1 MLTVATWNIH
11 AGIGRDR
18 RHDPD
23 RTWALIEH
31 IDGDLVG
38 LQEVVLTDPVHDP
51 LLERARNAGYQ
62 THFVATRPGDRA
74 GTQFGNLLLSRLPLT
89 PKPPLDLSVP
99 GREPRIQL
107 CAEVQID
114 QRTLAIWVAH
124 LGLKGWERRH
134 QARQIHAQ
142 TQQAGVPSD
151 RILLGDFNEWLPGR
165 HNLRAIHEGFMRLP
179 SPRSFPAHRPL
190 LALDAIWLAGDL
202 HPVHVEA
209 LRHPL
214 APEASDHLPIIA
226 RIQSGGA
233 SS

>member
-23 RTWALIEH
+23 RIWRIIDH
-31 IDGDLVG
+31 IDGDIIG
-38 LQEVVLTDPVHDP
+38 LQEVVLTDSAEDP
-51 LLERARNAGYQ
+51 LLARARAAGYQ
-62 THFVATRPGDRA
+62 PHFVATRPGDRPD
-74 GTQFGNLLLSRLPLT
+74 TQFGNLLLSRLPLT
-89 PKPPLDLSVP
+89 PRPKLDLSVP

-107 CAEVQID
+107 CAETRLGQ
-114 QRTLAIWVAH
+114 QTLAIWVAH
-124 LGLKGWERRH
+124 LGLKGWERRR
-134 QARQIHAQ
+134 QARQIRAHAR
-142 TQQAGVPSD
+142 QAGVPND

-165 HNLRAIHEGFMRLP
+165 HNLRAIHEAFMRLP

-214 APEASDHLPIIA
+214 APEASDHLPVIA
-226 RIQSGGA
+226 RIQSAGA

>member
-23 RTWALIEH
+23 RTWSIIDH

-38 LQEVVLTDPVHDP
+38 LQEVVLTDPIDDP
-51 LLERARNAGYQ
+51 LLARAHASGYQ
-62 THFVATRPGDRA
+62 THFVATRPGDHPN
-74 GTQFGNLLLSRLPLT
+74 TQFGNLLLSRLPLT
-89 PKPPLDLSVP
+89 PKPQLDLSVP

-107 CAEVQID
+107 CADVRFGEQ
-114 QRTLAIWVAH
+114 TLAIWVAH

-134 QARQIHAQ
+134 QARQIRTHAQ
-142 TQQAGVPSD
+142 GTDVPSD

-165 HNLRAIHEGFMRLP
+165 HNLRAIHEEFMRLP

-202 HPVHVEA
+202 HPATVEA
-209 LRHPL
+209 IRHPL
-214 APEASDHLPIIA
+214 VREASDHRPIRA
-226 RIQSGGA
+226 RIRFGQP
-233 SS
+233 